1 MQKGIIALI
10 RSGLSGERMPLP
22 ANFSIEEIYPTLLHH
37 QITALCYEGAVI
49 CGISKNSPTM
59 NKLFQYNY
67 KNLIKSEGQDREI
80 ANILSVFEEN
90 KINYLPLK
98 GYVLKDLYPRR
109 ELRQMGDADILIKEK
124 QYKTI
129 KPLVISQGFK
139 EKVGSDHA
147 YIWYKKEL
155 TLELHKRPAPADILE
170 FYDYFGDGWSKA
182 LHKSGCCYALS
193 PEDEYIYI
201 FSHFAKHFY
210 LGGVGYRQAIDIW
223 LFKKNYPQ
231 LNWNYIEEE
240 IKKLKL
246 FEFYKNVISTLQVW
260 FEDAES
266 NEITNLISDFI
277 FNSGSWGNDENKA
290 ISKTARHE
298 GKDDSLVKV
307 KFSRKIGL
315 IFPTKTA
322 IEGRYRILEKA
333 PFLLPFIW
341 VYRWIDILR
350 NRPKNIT
357 LRLNEVNSV
366 NENNL
371 TEYRENMR
379 RLGL

>member
-1 MQKGIIALI
+1 MIK
-10 RSGLSGERMPLP
+10 SGLSGEKIPLP
-22 ANFSIEEIYPTLLHH
+22 ANFSIEGAYSILLRH
-37 QITALCYEGAVI
+37 QIVALCYEGAAI
-49 CGISKNSPTM
+49 CGIPKNSPTM

-90 KINYLPLK
+90 KIDYLPLK
-98 GYVLKDLYPRR
+98 GCILKDLYPRR
-109 ELRQMGDADILIKEK
+109 ELRQMGDADILVKEK
-124 QYKTI
+124 QYKAI
-129 KPLVISQGFK
+129 KPLVISRGFK
-139 EKVGSDHA
+139 EKIGSDHA

-210 LGGVGYRQAIDIW
+210 LGGIGYRQAIDLW

-231 LNWNYIEEE
+231 LDWNYIEEE

-246 FEFYKNVISTLQVW
+246 FEFYKNVVSTLQVW
-260 FEDAES
+260 FEDAEA
-266 NEITNLISDFI
+266 NEITDLISDFI

-290 ISKTARHE
+290 ISKTARH
-298 GKDDSLVKV
+298 KDRNSSLAKA
-307 KFSRKIGL
+307 KFKRKIHL
-315 IFPTKTA
+315 FFPTGTSLQ
-322 IEGRYRILEKA
+322 GRYRILEKA
-333 PFLLPFIW
+333 PFLLPLIW
-341 VYRWIDILR
+341 VYRWADILK
-350 NRPKNIT
+350 NRPKNISY
-357 LRLNEVNSV
+357 RLKEANSV
-366 NENNL
+366 TEKNL
-371 TEYRENMR
+371 TEYRENMH